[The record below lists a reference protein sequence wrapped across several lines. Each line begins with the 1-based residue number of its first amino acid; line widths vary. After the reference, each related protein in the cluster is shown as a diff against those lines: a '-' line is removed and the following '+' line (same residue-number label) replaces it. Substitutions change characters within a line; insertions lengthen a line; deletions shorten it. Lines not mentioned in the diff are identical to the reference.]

1 MKQIG
6 VVTAVFAACLFAACE
21 KPKDD
26 DAAKEPAGA
35 MGETI
40 SVPPTVSAD
49 APSEPH
55 MGEPPSPN
63 QPQPVVPGGAA
74 VIIEEDTMVV
84 ETPDGEAMMET
95 DTIVVAP
102 TVSEDA
108 PSGPHMGEPPSP
120 NQPQPVVPDTAA
132 SDMVEAEAADKM
144 INETTNA
151 MPSGQPQP
159 VYPDGKPD
167 GM

>member
-40 SVPPTVSAD
+40 SVPPTVSKD

-108 PSGPHMGEPPSP
+108 PAEPHMGEPPSP
-120 NQPQPVVPDTAA
+120 NQPQPVVPGDSAGMMDDA
-132 SDMVEAEAADKM
+132 
-144 INETTNA
+144 
-151 MPSGQPQP
+151 PSGSHMGEPPSPNQPQP
-159 VYPDGKPD
+159 VYPDGP
-167 GM
+167 